1 MSYLI
6 GQILGSLSFLGP
18 LGERR
23 KGGKKR
29 RLIAKKGEEEKEE
42 EKAPTAGA
50 ILPQKLREAY
60 GMGEE

>member
-1 MSYLI
+1 MPYLI

-29 RLIAKKGEEEKEE
+29 RLIAKKGEEEK
-42 EKAPTAGA
+42 APTAGA

-60 GMGEE
+60 GRGEE